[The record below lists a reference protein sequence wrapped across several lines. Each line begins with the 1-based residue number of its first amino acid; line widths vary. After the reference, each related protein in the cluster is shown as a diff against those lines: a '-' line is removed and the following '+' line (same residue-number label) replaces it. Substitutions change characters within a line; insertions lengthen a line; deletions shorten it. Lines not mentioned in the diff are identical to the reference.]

1 MDDRGLRVSD
11 AERNH
16 VGELLQ
22 RAVGQGM
29 LSLGEYTERMDTA
42 LAAKTRGEL
51 NAVLVD
57 LPGIRISGSTAPET
71 ISRGSVVSSVGGADE
86 ATVKATLSSVTRS
99 GAWDVPRLLRVRSRL
114 GSVTLNFADATVHS
128 STVVVEVDDYM
139 SSISIVVPEGV
150 SVNMDGLQAVAGSAD
165 NKVRGR
171 RDDSSLHLEI
181 RGRTRMGSVTA
192 KHPFG
197 VTIKRMLG

>member
-1 MDDRGLRVSD
+1 MDDRDLRVSD

-57 LPGIRISGSTAPET
+57 LPGIRITESTAPES

-86 ATVKATLSSVTRS
+86 VTVKATFSSVTRS
-99 GAWDVPRLLRVRSRL
+99 GAWEVPRLLRVRSRM
-114 GSVTLNFADATVHS
+114 GSVTLNFVDATVHS
-128 STVVVEVDDYM
+128 STVVIDVDDYL
-139 SSISIVVPEGV
+139 SSVSIIVPEGV
-150 SVNMDGLQAVAGSAD
+150 SVNMDGLHAVAGSAD

-171 RDDSSLHLEI
+171 REDSSLHLEI